1 MKKFA
6 KDFIAGGA
14 VVSLA
19 LWLASLFGPVIGG
32 IFAGLPIRLAAT
44 IAFERRKGAEY
55 IERMSKGALLGF
67 IANFSFMLT
76 LIFCLNTLTL
86 YHAFITASI
95 VCLTVIAITGYLKKQ
110 HHQAHNK
117 KITHKKPKIDPNL
130 Y

>member
-44 IAFERRKGAEY
+44 IAFEHKKGAEY
-55 IERMSKGALLGF
+55 IEKMAKGALLGF
-67 IANFSFMLT
+67 IANFSFMFT
-76 LIFCLNTLTL
+76 LIFCLNTQTL

-95 VCLTVIAITGYLKKQ
+95 VCLTAIVIIRHLKKTAPLNTQ
-110 HHQAHNK
+110 
-117 KITHKKPKIDPNL
+117 
-130 Y
+130 